1 MTLFSYSVD
10 AKSPNPLSGWVIFR
24 LPADVLALGYWV
36 VSWLSRVNTSV
47 EAYVELLVTSVS
59 EDIVA
64 EFVLPVVTLFTTV
77 ASVALVAA
85 LVVVVVVIWVVVS
98 MGSSVECRSVFVELF
113 RVSLNIVI
121 VDCVTLSLGTVFSG
135 ISTLDSSN
143 EVFVKVEKVEPDVE

>member
-1 MTLFSYSVD
+1 MFSYSVD

-36 VSWLSRVNTSV
+36 VSRLSRVNTSV

-77 ASVALVAA
+77 ASVALVSAA
-85 LVVVVVVIWVVVS
+85 VVVVVVVIWVVVS
-98 MGSSVECRSVFVELF
+98 MGSSVECRSVFVEF
-113 RVSLNIVI
+113 FIVSLNIVI